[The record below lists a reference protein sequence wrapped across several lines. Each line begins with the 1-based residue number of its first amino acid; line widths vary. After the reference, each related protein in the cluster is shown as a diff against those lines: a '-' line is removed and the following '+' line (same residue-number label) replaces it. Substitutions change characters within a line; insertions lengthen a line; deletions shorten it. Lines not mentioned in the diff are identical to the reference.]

1 MRSTNGQVITLAD
14 DNSRHVARQSWPYWL
29 AQWRGVAIAAAAS
42 GVAVLAFWRHWLVA
56 ADLVPLFFALAC
68 VAMMFMCTVG
78 MNRGQQNDTAQ
89 DSTPKE
95 TTTGGDLR
103 S

>member
-1 MRSTNGQVITLAD
+1 
-14 DNSRHVARQSWPYWL
+14 
-29 AQWRGVAIAAAAS
+29 
-42 GVAVLAFWRHWLVA
+42 
-56 ADLVPLFFALAC
+56 

-95 TTTGGDLR
+95 TTTGGNLR

>member
-14 DNSRHVARQSWPYWL
+14 DNSRHVARQSWL
-29 AQWRGVAIAAAAS
+29 AQWRGVAIAAAAF

-78 MNRGQQNDTAQ
+78 LNRGQQNDTAQ

>member
-1 MRSTNGQVITLAD
+1 MRTTNGQVITLAD
-14 DNSRHVARQSWPYWL
+14 DNSRHADKSWPYWL

-42 GVAVLAFWRHWLVA
+42 GVAVLAFWRDWLVA

-68 VAMMFMCTVG
+68 VAMMFICTVG
-78 MNRGQQNDTAQ
+78 MNRGQQNDTAR

-95 TTTGGDLR
+95 TATGGDLR